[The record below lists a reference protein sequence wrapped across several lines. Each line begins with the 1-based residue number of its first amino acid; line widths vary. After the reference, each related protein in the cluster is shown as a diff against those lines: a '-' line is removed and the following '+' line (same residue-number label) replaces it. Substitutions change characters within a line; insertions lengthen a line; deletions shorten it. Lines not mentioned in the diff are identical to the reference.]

1 MSIPQRIVSLLPSST
16 EILCALGLRER
27 LVGVSHECDYPA
39 DVKGLPTLTEPKLNP
54 HGLSG
59 EIDTRV
65 REIVQE
71 GLSVYRIKTEVL
83 QSLQPDL
90 IVTQDQCEVCA
101 VSLPEVEE
109 AVRCVLTPGVNIV
122 SLKPQ
127 RLGDIWEDI
136 RHVARAT
143 GREDAAEEVL
153 RGLKRRLW
161 KLEQQTRHLSRPRVA
176 CVEWIEPLIAAGN
189 WVPEL
194 IEIAGGEYGL
204 TNAGAHSP
212 VVTWDAVVAYQPD
225 VLVLMP
231 CGFPIAQTQREVSAL
246 SAAPQWNALPAV
258 KTHRVFIVDGNAY
271 LNRPGPRIVESAE
284 ILTEILHPGAC
295 SGLAPVGS
303 YVHVASSHLD
313 Q

>member
-39 DVKGLPTLTEPKLNP
+39 EVLGLPTLTEPKLNP
-54 HGLSG
+54 HSLSG

-65 REIVQE
+65 RKIVQE
-71 GLSVYRIKTEVL
+71 GLSIYRIKTDVL

-90 IVTQDQCEVCA
+90 IVTQDQCDVCA

-109 AVRCVLTPGVNIV
+109 AVRCFLTPGVKVV

-127 RLGDIWEDI
+127 RLGDIWEDM

-143 GREDAAEEVL
+143 GQEEAAEEVL
-153 RGLKRRLW
+153 CGLKRRLW
-161 KLEQQTRHLSRPRVA
+161 KLEQQTRHLPRPRVA
-176 CVEWIEPLIAAGN
+176 CIEWIEPLIAAGN

-194 IEIAGGEYGL
+194 IEIAGGEYAL
-204 TNAGAHSP
+204 TGAGEHSP
-212 VVTWDAVVAYQPD
+212 VMAWETLVAYQPD

-231 CGFPIAQTQREVSAL
+231 CGFPIAQTQRELSAL
-246 SAAPQWNALPAV
+246 MTYPQWNALFAV
-258 KTHRVFIVDGNAY
+258 KTNRVFIVDGNAY
-271 LNRPGPRIVESAE
+271 LNRPGPRIVDSAE
-284 ILTEILHPGAC
+284 ILAEILHPDVC
-295 SGLAPVGS
+295 VGLAPVGA
-303 YVHVASSHLD
+303 YVQVT
-313 Q
+313 

>member
-39 DVKGLPTLTEPKLNP
+39 EIIGLPTLTEPKLDP
-54 HGLSG
+54 HGLSR

-71 GLSVYRIKTEVL
+71 GLSVYRIKTDVL
-83 QSLQPDL
+83 QSLQPDF
-90 IVTQDQCEVCA
+90 IVTQDQCDVCA

-109 AVRCVLTPGVNIV
+109 AVRCFLTPGVKVV

-127 RLGDIWEDI
+127 RLADIWEDI

-143 GREDAAEEVL
+143 EREDTAEEVL
-153 RGLKRRLW
+153 RGLKQRLW
-161 KLEQQTRHLSRPRVA
+161 KLEQQTRYLPRPRVA
-176 CVEWIEPLIAAGN
+176 CIEWIEPLIAAGN

-194 IEIAGGEYGL
+194 LEIAGGEYAL
-204 TNAGAHSP
+204 TGAGEHSP
-212 VVTWDAVVAYQPD
+212 VMTWETLVAYQPD

-231 CGFPIAQTQREVSAL
+231 CGFSIAQTQRELSAL
-246 SAAPQWNALPAV
+246 MTHPQWNALPAV
-258 KTHRVFIVDGNAY
+258 KTHQVFIVDGNAY
-271 LNRPGPRIVESAE
+271 LNRPGPRIVDSAE
-284 ILTEILHPGAC
+284 ILAEILHPDTC

-303 YVHVASSHLD
+303 YVQVT
-313 Q
+313 

>member
-39 DVKGLPTLTEPKLNP
+39 NVIGLPTLTEPKLDP
-54 HGLSG
+54 HRLSE

-65 REIVQE
+65 RQIVQE
-71 GLSVYRIKTEVL
+71 GLSVYRIKTDVL
-83 QSLQPDL
+83 QSLQPEI
-90 IVTQDQCEVCA
+90 IVTQDQCNVCA
-101 VSLPEVEE
+101 VALPEVEE
-109 AVRCVLTPGVNIV
+109 AVRCFLTPGVKVV

-127 RLGDIWEDI
+127 RLSDIWEDM
-136 RHVARAT
+136 RHVARTT

-153 RGLKRRLW
+153 RGLKQRLW

-176 CVEWIEPLIAAGN
+176 CIEWIEPLIAAGN

-194 IEIAGGEYGL
+194 LEIAGGEYTL
-204 TNAGAHSP
+204 TGAGEHSP
-212 VVTWDAVVAYQPD
+212 VMTWETLVAHQPD

-231 CGFPIAQTQREVSAL
+231 CGFPIGQTQRELSAL
-246 SAAPQWNALPAV
+246 RAYPQWNMFPAV
-258 KTHRVFIVDGNAY
+258 KTNRVFIVDGNAY
-271 LNRPGPRIVESAE
+271 LNRPGPRIVDSAE
-284 ILTEILHPGAC
+284 ILAEILHPDTC

-303 YVHVASSHLD
+303 YVQVS
-313 Q
+313 

>member
-1 MSIPQRIVSLLPSST
+1 MISVPQRIVSLLPSST
-16 EILCALGLRER
+16 EILCALGMRER

-39 DVKGLPTLTEPKLNP
+39 DVIGLPTLTEPQLDP

-65 REIVQE
+65 RQIVQE
-71 GLSVYRIKTEVL
+71 GLSVYRIKTDVL

-90 IVTQDQCEVCA
+90 IVTQDQCDVCA

-109 AVRCVLTPGVNIV
+109 AVRCFLTPGVKVV

-127 RLGDIWEDI
+127 RLGDIWEDM

-143 GREDAAEEVL
+143 EREDAAEEVL

-161 KLEQQTRHLSRPRVA
+161 QLEQQTRYLPRPRVA
-176 CVEWIEPLIAAGN
+176 CIEWIEPLIAAGN

-194 IEIAGGEYGL
+194 LEIAGGEYALSG
-204 TNAGAHSP
+204 AGAHSP
-212 VVTWDAVVAYQPD
+212 VMTWDALVAYQPE

-231 CGFPIAQTQREVSAL
+231 CGFPIAQTQRELSAL
-246 SAAPQWNALPAV
+246 MTQPQWNALPAV
-258 KTHRVFIVDGNAY
+258 KTNRVFIVDGNAY
-271 LNRPGPRIVESAE
+271 LNRPGPRIVDSAE
-284 ILTEILHPGAC
+284 ILAEILHPDAC
-295 SGLAPVGS
+295 AGFAPVGA
-303 YVHVASSHLD
+303 YVRVVVSS

>member
-1 MSIPQRIVSLLPSST
+1 MSVPQRIVSLLPSST
-16 EILCALGLRER
+16 EILCALGLREH

-39 DVKGLPTLTEPKLNP
+39 EVIGLPTLTEPKLDP

-65 REIVQE
+65 RQIVQE
-71 GLSVYRIKTEVL
+71 GLSVYRIKTDVL

-90 IVTQDQCEVCA
+90 IVTQDQCDVCA

-109 AVRCVLTPGVNIV
+109 AVRCFLTPGVKVV

-127 RLGDIWEDI
+127 RLGDIWEDL
-136 RHVARAT
+136 RQVACAV

-176 CVEWIEPLIAAGN
+176 CIEWIEPLIAAGN

-194 IEIAGGEYGL
+194 LAIAGGEYGL
-204 TNAGAHSP
+204 TGAGEHSP
-212 VVTWDAVVAYQPD
+212 VMTWDALVAYQPD
-225 VLVLMP
+225 VLILMP
-231 CGFPIAQTQREVSAL
+231 CGFPIAQTQREVPAL
-246 SAAPQWNALPAV
+246 RAVPQWNALSAV
-258 KTHRVFIVDGNAY
+258 KTHQVFIVDGNAY

-284 ILTEILHPGAC
+284 ILAEILHPDVC
-295 SGLAPVGS
+295 VGLAPVGA
-303 YVHVASSHLD
+303 YVRVT
-313 Q
+313 